1 MGEYRLSAQ
10 HGYWINRKGIRT
22 YQDFHH
28 LRLYKEPFWFQS
40 GFCQPII
47 DARYRYI
54 KNRGNTRF
62 LPSPSAQ
69 YSGFFRVSLWGTATR
84 REKLL
89 RKMWFHFCN
98 PLIITFSEK
107 EWLKKQKIADLGFYF
122 EFQVVVAVVGFK
134 WRSWG
139 NAKMADLRSRNAFK
153 SLPQRNSLISIFNG
167 FGFYFSILHRLWI
180 CHATLMI

>member
-1 MGEYRLSAQ
+1 MNLFPSKRIMSEFFGIHWRCNLYLFPMYEVWNKSVHGAQFCFFQLNLSQ
-10 HGYWINRKGIRT
+10 GRQQSITKYSLITDFRSWKPIFEFKIR
-22 YQDFHH
+22 
-28 LRLYKEPFWFQS
+28 
-40 GFCQPII
+40 G
-47 DARYRYI
+47 
-54 KNRGNTRF
+54 
-62 LPSPSAQ
+62 
-69 YSGFFRVSLWGTATR
+69 
-84 REKLL
+84 
-89 RKMWFHFCN
+89 
-98 PLIITFSEK
+98 FSEK
-107 EWLKKQKIADLGFYF
+107 EWLKKQKIADLGFCF

>member
-1 MGEYRLSAQ
+1 MRRLQWYKRGAAYLQ
-10 HGYWINRKGIRT
+10 W
-22 YQDFHH
+22 DFSTQNPRS
-28 LRLYKEPFWFQS
+28 LIF
-40 GFCQPII
+40 II
-47 DARYRYI
+47 FLYI
-54 KNRGNTRF
+54 KYLNPIFQAKMR
-62 LPSPSAQ
+62 LW
-69 YSGFFRVSLWGTATR
+69 YFFR
-84 REKLL
+84 
-89 RKMWFHFCN
+89 
-98 PLIITFSEK
+98 EK
-107 EWLKKQKIADLGFYF
+107 EWLKKQKIADLSFCF